1 MEKLGENDVKR
12 RIDELESWTLDG
24 DAIRRQ
30 YTFKDFADALTFLVR
45 LGFDA
50 ESADHHPA
58 IRLDYKRVTL
68 VYSTHSAGGLTGKDF
83 AGAVHADELARR
95 MGGR

>member
-1 MEKLGENDVKR
+1 MERLEESEVKR
-12 RIDELESWTLDG
+12 KIDELASWTLDG

-30 YTFKDFADALTFLVR
+30 YTFKDFADAMSFVVR
-45 LGFDA
+45 LGFEA

-58 IRLDYKRVTL
+58 INVDFKRVTL
-68 VYSTHSAGGLTGKDF
+68 IYSTHSAGGLTGKDF
-83 AGAVHADELARR
+83 EGARRADELALR

>member
-1 MEKLGENDVKR
+1 MERLEENEVKR
-12 RIDELESWTLDG
+12 KIDELASWTLDG

-30 YTFKDFADALTFLVR
+30 YTFKDFADAMSFVVR
-45 LGFDA
+45 LGFEA

-58 IRLDYKRVTL
+58 INVDYKRVTL
-68 VYSTHSAGGLTGKDF
+68 IYSTHSAGGLTAKDF
-83 AGAVHADELARR
+83 EGARRADELALR

>member
-1 MEKLGENDVKR
+1 MEKLGESDVKI
-12 RIDELESWTLDG
+12 RIDELASWTLDG

-30 YTFKDFADALTFLVR
+30 YTFKDFADAMTFVVR
-45 LGFDA
+45 LGFEA

-58 IRLDYKRVTL
+58 IRVDYKRVTL
-68 VYSTHSAGGLTGKDF
+68 TYSTHSAGGLTGKDF
-83 AGAVHADELARR
+83 DGARRADELAMR